1 MTDDQAAPAA
11 DQGSRNL
18 FLRVMAAL
26 ILAPAAIAIAWL
38 GVWLWTT
45 LVTLAA
51 IGLYVE
57 WLMIVGMARET
68 RVVTSGAV
76 ALAVSGLCFA
86 AGRIDASLLA
96 LALGLAAVAL
106 LAPQRRSW
114 TATGFFYAAAAQM
127 ASELVRLDQTYGFV
141 ALMLVLL
148 VVWVTDIGGYFAGRG
163 IGGPKLWP
171 RVSPRKTW
179 AGAVGGFAASLVVAA
194 GFAAFG
200 LGKTGPL
207 LLLGAVLSIA
217 SQLGDLFESAVKRR
231 FGVKDSSHI
240 IPGHGGLMDRL
251 DGFVAAVVA
260 AAIFGFCGVAWM
272 ASAAVLW
279 FGEGMSAVPLRN
291 SKAAASAV
299 RAITVL
305 GATGSIGDSTMD
317 LLRASRDRYQV
328 EALTAHT
335 NVQGLAKL
343 AKEFGARF
351 AAIADPG
358 RLGELKDALA
368 GTGIECGA
376 GESAVIE
383 AAARPADWVMAA
395 VSGAA
400 GLKPALAAVD
410 RGATVAL
417 ANKEC
422 LVCAGDFFMQRAA
435 KAGAC
440 ILPADSEHNALFQAL
455 GSGNREELVRVIIT
469 ASGGPFRTWA
479 IADIEQA
486 TLAQALKHPNW
497 SMGQK
502 ITIDSASMMNKGL
515 EVIEASY
522 LFALT
527 PDEIDVLVHPQS
539 IIHGMVEFSDRSV
552 VAQLGAPDMRTPIAH
567 CLGWPDRIVGPA
579 TQLDLAKIGQLTFE
593 APDFDRFP
601 ALRLAYDALR
611 TGRGATTVYNAANEV
626 AVAAFIGGKI
636 KFGAIARLVE
646 ATMDAWI
653 RSGNLAPM
661 TSADDAIAVDHNARN
676 KAATLL
682 PQIALKAS

>member
-1 MTDDQAAPAA
+1 
-11 DQGSRNL
+11 
-18 FLRVMAAL
+18 
-26 ILAPAAIAIAWL
+26 
-38 GVWLWTT
+38 
-45 LVTLAA
+45 
-51 IGLYVE
+51 
-57 WLMIVGMARET
+57 
-68 RVVTSGAV
+68 
-76 ALAVSGLCFA
+76 
-86 AGRIDASLLA
+86 
-96 LALGLAAVAL
+96 
-106 LAPQRRSW
+106 
-114 TATGFFYAAAAQM
+114 
-127 ASELVRLDQTYGFV
+127 
-141 ALMLVLL
+141 
-148 VVWVTDIGGYFAGRG
+148 
-163 IGGPKLWP
+163 
-171 RVSPRKTW
+171 
-179 AGAVGGFAASLVVAA
+179 
-194 GFAAFG
+194 
-200 LGKTGPL
+200 
-207 LLLGAVLSIA
+207 
-217 SQLGDLFESAVKRR
+217 
-231 FGVKDSSHI
+231 
-240 IPGHGGLMDRL
+240 
-251 DGFVAAVVA
+251 
-260 AAIFGFCGVAWM
+260 
-272 ASAAVLW
+272 
-279 FGEGMSAVPLRN
+279 MSAVPLRN
-291 SKAAASAV
+291 SKAPASAV
-299 RAITVL
+299 RAVTVL

-317 LLRASRDRYQV
+317 LLRASRDRYRV
-328 EALTAHT
+328 EALTANT
-335 NVQGLAKL
+335 NVDGLAKL

-351 AAIADPG
+351 AAVADPG
-358 RLGELKDALA
+358 RLAELKDALA
-368 GTGIECGA
+368 GTRIECGA
-376 GESAVIE
+376 GESAI
-383 AAARPADWVMAA
+383 MAA

-455 GSGNREELVRVIIT
+455 GSGNRDELVRVIIT

-479 IADIEQA
+479 SADIERA

-539 IIHGMVEFSDRSV
+539 IVHGMVEFSDRSV
-552 VAQLGAPDMRTPIAH
+552 VAQLGSPDMRTPIAH

-579 TQLDLAKIGQLTFE
+579 ARLDLAKIGQLTFE
-593 APDFDRFP
+593 APDFARFP

-646 ATMDAWI
+646 ATMDAWV
-653 RSGNLAPM
+653 RSGNLAPL

-682 PQIALKAS
+682 PQIAAKAS

>member
-1 MTDDQAAPAA
+1 
-11 DQGSRNL
+11 
-18 FLRVMAAL
+18 
-26 ILAPAAIAIAWL
+26 
-38 GVWLWTT
+38 
-45 LVTLAA
+45 
-51 IGLYVE
+51 
-57 WLMIVGMARET
+57 
-68 RVVTSGAV
+68 
-76 ALAVSGLCFA
+76 
-86 AGRIDASLLA
+86 
-96 LALGLAAVAL
+96 
-106 LAPQRRSW
+106 
-114 TATGFFYAAAAQM
+114 
-127 ASELVRLDQTYGFV
+127 
-141 ALMLVLL
+141 
-148 VVWVTDIGGYFAGRG
+148 
-163 IGGPKLWP
+163 
-171 RVSPRKTW
+171 
-179 AGAVGGFAASLVVAA
+179 
-194 GFAAFG
+194 
-200 LGKTGPL
+200 
-207 LLLGAVLSIA
+207 
-217 SQLGDLFESAVKRR
+217 
-231 FGVKDSSHI
+231 
-240 IPGHGGLMDRL
+240 
-251 DGFVAAVVA
+251 
-260 AAIFGFCGVAWM
+260 
-272 ASAAVLW
+272 
-279 FGEGMSAVPLRN
+279 
-291 SKAAASAV
+291 
-299 RAITVL
+299 
-305 GATGSIGDSTMD
+305 
-317 LLRASRDRYQV
+317 LRASPDRYQV
-328 EALTAHT
+328 EALTANT
-335 NVQGLAKL
+335 NVAGLAKL

-351 AAIADPG
+351 AAIADPN
-358 RLGELKDALA
+358 RLQELKDTLA
-368 GTGIECGA
+368 GTRTECGA

-455 GSGNREELVRVIIT
+455 GCGNREELVRVIIT

-479 IADIEQA
+479 AADIEQA

-522 LFALT
+522 LFALA
-527 PDEIDVLVHPQS
+527 PEEIDVLVHPQS

-579 TQLDLAKIGQLTFE
+579 ARLDLAKIGQLTFE
-593 APDFDRFP
+593 APDFERFP

-611 TGRGATTVYNAANEV
+611 TGRGASTVYNAANEV
-626 AVAAFIGGKI
+626 AVAAFIAGKI

-646 ATMDAWI
+646 ATLDAWI
-653 RSGNLAPM
+653 RSGNLAPL
-661 TSADDAIAVDHNARN
+661 TSADDAIAIDHNARN